1 MLQAMKKILTLISII
16 SVSLSLFALDVVT
29 LRDGTSITGEVS
41 AYTTLGTITIR
52 DENGSLASFSSREVL
67 SIEKSGLGDRAQAYI
82 HFHPEVSKFY
92 DYTPPRYTY
101 RGVSYNVDTAWG
113 MSTDTREF
121 FAYLSEEHPDLDEGT
136 LALIRELGS
145 KQKSQ
150 DIRMAVAGL
159 LIGSGTIMTFLP
171 LNLDDIQATPPWAIG
186 VSLTG
191 VSLNV
196 VGVGVLISNLFVRHK
211 EYPRLIAESFNAH
224 IASKDTP
231 FQ

>member
-1 MLQAMKKILTLISII
+1 MEYDPAMKKILSLVCILWTT
-16 SVSLSLFALDVVT
+16 LSLFALDVVT
-29 LRDGTSITGEVS
+29 LRDGTSVTGEVS

-52 DENGSLASFSSREVL
+52 DESGCIASFASSEVL
-67 SIEKSGLGDRAQAYI
+67 SIEKTGLVRSDPYI
-82 HFHPEVSKFY
+82 HYHAGVSKFY

-101 RGVSYNVDTAWG
+101 RGVSYNVDTGWG
-113 MSTDTREF
+113 MSTDALEF
-121 FAYLSEEHPDLDEGT
+121 FAYLREEHPDLDEGT
-136 LALIRELGS
+136 LCLIRELAR

-191 VSLNV
+191 FSFNV
-196 VGVGVLISNLFVRHK
+196 VGVAVLISNLFVQQK
-211 EYPRLIAESFNAH
+211 EYPQRIADSFNAY
-224 IASKDTP
+224 ISRKNTI
-231 FQ
+231 